1 MDVVSILSGAGDDIA
16 GLRDHRRVAVE
27 QTQLAYDLL
36 LESGDGSSMS
46 RLERWTVAAFVALLH
61 GDARAADHYLGGVR
75 EVSADVAL
83 VVVRLAG
90 EGAAA
95 GPYGSYPAGPLSV
108 EDVAGPDLAIDSD
121 AAAALGDR
129 LSAALRHAHR
139 LVLHPRDAAPAWLED
154 LAIAGWD
161 RPGIVT
167 LSQLVS
173 FLAYQLRLVAG
184 LRALQEA

>member
-46 RLERWTVAAFVALLH
+46 RLERWAVAAFVALLH
-61 GDARAADHYLGGVR
+61 ADARAADHYLGGVR

-95 GPYGSYPAGPLSV
+95 GPYGSYPAGPPRPTH
-108 EDVAGPDLAIDSD
+108 AGRRLAWR
-121 AAAALGDR
+121 AGR
-129 LSAALRHAHR
+129 TRHR
-139 LVLHPRDAAPAWLED
+139 RRVRPHPRARR
-154 LAIAGWD
+154 GH
-161 RPGIVT
+161 R
-167 LSQLVS
+167 
-173 FLAYQLRLVAG
+173 R
-184 LRALQEA
+184 

>member
-46 RLERWTVAAFVALLH
+46 RLERWAVASFVALLH
-61 GDARAADHYLGGVR
+61 ADARAADHYLGGVR

-83 VVVRLAG
+83 VVVRLAD

-95 GPYGSYPAGPLSV
+95 GPYGSSPAGPLSV
-108 EDVAGPDLAIDSD
+108 EDVAGPDLAIGRGGGAGRSSECGPAPRSSAR
-121 AAAALGDR
+121 AA
-129 LSAALRHAHR
+129 S
-139 LVLHPRDAAPAWLED
+139 P
-154 LAIAGWD
+154 
-161 RPGIVT
+161 
-167 LSQLVS
+167 
-173 FLAYQLRLVAG
+173 
-184 LRALQEA
+184 